1 MENLY
6 ALPLAERQAA
16 REKVHQAMADEP
28 HTYARKLSGLLS
40 DAFDGPVARRNIGRP
55 NANRIARAGQMVAE
69 KFYRCPGGWAAQAWH
84 KLTAEQKRI
93 IDGAF
98 AEVLR
103 EHGL

>member
-1 MENLY
+1 MENIHT
-6 ALPLAERQAA
+6 LPLAVRQAN
-16 REKVHQAMADEP
+16 REAVREAMANEP
-28 HTYARKLSGLLS
+28 YTYARKLSGILS
-40 DAFDGPVARRNIGRP
+40 DAFDGPTARRNIGSP

-69 KFYRCPGGWAAQAWH
+69 KFYRCPGSWAAQAWH
-84 KLTAEQKRI
+84 KLTAEQKRV

>member
-6 ALPLAERQAA
+6 ALPLAVRQAH
-16 REKVHQAMADEP
+16 RESVYQAIVHEP
-28 HTYARKLSGLLS
+28 HTYARKLSGILS
-40 DAFDGPVARRNIGRP
+40 DVFDGPMARRNIGLP

-69 KFYRCPGGWAAQAWH
+69 KFYRCPGSWAAQAWH
-84 KLTAEQKRI
+84 KLTAEHKRV

>member
-6 ALPLAERQAA
+6 ALPLAVRQAN
-16 REKVHQAMADEP
+16 REAVRQAMANEP
-28 HTYARKLSGLLS
+28 YTYARKLSGILS
-40 DAFDGPVARRNIGRP
+40 DAFDGPTARRNIGAP

-69 KFYRCPGGWAAQAWH
+69 KFYRCPGSWAAQAWH

>member
-1 MENLY
+1 MENINT
-6 ALPLAERQAA
+6 LPLAVRQAN
-16 REKVHQAMADEP
+16 REAVREAMANEP
-28 HTYARKLSGLLS
+28 YTYARKLSGILS
-40 DAFDGPVARRNIGRP
+40 DVFDGPMARRHIGAP

-84 KLTAEQKRI
+84 KLTAEQKRV
-93 IDGAF
+93 IDSAF

>member
-6 ALPLAERQAA
+6 TLPLAVRQAN
-16 REKVHQAMADEP
+16 REAVRQAMADEP
-28 HTYARKLSGLLS
+28 YTYARKLSGLLS
-40 DAFDGPVARRNIGRP
+40 DAFDGPMARRNIGTP
-55 NANRIARAGQMVAE
+55 NANRIARAGQLVAE
-69 KFYRCPGGWAAQAWH
+69 KFYHCPGSWAAQAWH
-84 KLTAEQKRI
+84 KLTAEQKRG